1 MPQLGAAVRP
11 CAANLRDRDLSRNEP
26 VRLAIARLR
35 SGRPVRISADD
46 DLTVAAVET
55 TSEELLD
62 LRDPGRTA
70 RLMISG
76 HRGAALKLANEREAA
91 DPEAPV
97 VIEREPWL
105 DVQSAMAIADPGRDL
120 DRGPLGPFQP
130 VAAGGAQAGRAA
142 LALARSAGL
151 LPALW
156 LLQPDQADAS
166 IELDAL
172 VRELAHP
179 SVDIVGRAELPL
191 EGLPPTTI
199 VAFRAS
205 DDGQEHVAL
214 VIGAFGGKPPLVRL
228 HSECLTGDV
237 FGSLKC
243 DCGPQL
249 KEALRIIGAG
259 GGGVLLYL
267 RQEGR
272 GIGLANKVRAYA
284 LQDRGLDTVDANQR
298 LGFADDERSYGHASA
313 MLRAL
318 GIDRVRLLTNNPAKV
333 RGLEAAGVEVVE
345 RVAHQMP
352 ANPHNADYLEAKR
365 RKSGHLLV

>member
-1 MPQLGAAVRP
+1 M
-11 CAANLRDRDLSRNEP
+11 
-26 VRLAIARLR
+26 LR
-35 SGRPVRISADD
+35 SGRPVRISCGE

-55 TSEELLD
+55 TTQELLD
-62 LRDPGRTA
+62 LRDPDHHA

-76 HRGAALKLANEREAA
+76 QRAAALKLANEREAA
-91 DPEAPV
+91 DPNAPV
-97 VIEREPWL
+97 LIEREVWL
-105 DVQSAMAIADPGRDL
+105 DSSSALAIADPGRDL
-120 DRGPLGPFQP
+120 DRGPVGPLHAVP
-130 VAAGGAQAGRAA
+130 PDCLEASRSA

-156 LLQPDQADAS
+156 IFEPSASDATVD
-166 IELDAL
+166 LDDIA
-172 VRELAHP
+172 RERGQP
-179 SVDIVGRAELPL
+179 SVEIVARAKLPL
-191 EGLPPTTI
+191 EDLPSAQI

-214 VIGAFGGKPPLVRL
+214 VIGAFAGKPPLVRL

-249 KEALRIIGAG
+249 KEALRIIGAA
-259 GGGVLLYL
+259 GGGVLVYL

-272 GIGLANKVRAYA
+272 GIGLANKVRAYS
-284 LQDRGLDTVDANQR
+284 LQDRGLDTVDANRR
-298 LGFADDERSYGHASA
+298 LGFGDDERDYGHAAA

-318 GIDRVRLLTNNPAKV
+318 GIDRVRLLTNNPDKV
-333 RGLEAAGVEVVE
+333 EGLEAAGIVVAE

-352 ANPHNADYLEAKR
+352 ANPHNADYLATKR
-365 RKSGHLLV
+365 KRSGHLLA